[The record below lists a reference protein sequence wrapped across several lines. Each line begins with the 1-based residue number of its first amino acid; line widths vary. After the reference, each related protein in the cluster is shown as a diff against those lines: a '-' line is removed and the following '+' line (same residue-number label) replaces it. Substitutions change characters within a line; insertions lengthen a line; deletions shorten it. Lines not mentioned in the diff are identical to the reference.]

1 MNLQRVDFPIE
12 VYAFQYWIENLASWP
27 NDLLDVGQEYGAGA
41 RYHSRCAEET
51 ESSLH
56 LAVSAFSL
64 AMFGRANNA
73 YEILQRAERFYA
85 RSITELRR
93 ELKVLSNNMIDQ
105 LLIAT
110 MILSKYDV
118 RPIYYIS
125 KWLLLTHVLE
135 HNVRFPST
143 KKSETTPICTRINSA
158 TPRIICVPLQ
168 GYSKPFASSS
178 RERLYAKYS
187 S

>member
-1 MNLQRVDFPIE
+1 MATDIPFKSENAFAGGRPRRPRKRIGIVRKPQSGVFPAYKAPIPLNLERVDFPIE
-12 VYAFQYWIENLASWP
+12 VYAFRYWIENLASWP
-27 NDLLDVGQEYGAGA
+27 NDLFDVGQEYGAGA

-73 YEILQRAERFYA
+73 NEILQRAETFYA

-93 ELKVLSNNMIDQ
+93 ELEVLSNDMIDQ

-118 RPIYYIS
+118 
-125 KWLLLTHVLE
+125 
-135 HNVRFPST
+135 
-143 KKSETTPICTRINSA
+143 C
-158 TPRIICVPLQ
+158 
-168 GYSKPFASSS
+168 PF
-178 RERLYAKYS
+178 YQI
-187 S
+187 